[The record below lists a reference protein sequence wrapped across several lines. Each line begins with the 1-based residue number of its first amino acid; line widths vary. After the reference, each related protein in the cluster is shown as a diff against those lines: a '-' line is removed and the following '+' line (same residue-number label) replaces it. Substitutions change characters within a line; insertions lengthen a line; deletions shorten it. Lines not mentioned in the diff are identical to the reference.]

1 MGRLTRCPHPV
12 GNRRTIIEIGVR
24 NAIAR
29 RVRAQPDG
37 LCSGPGCVVRGDRRS
52 RGGTFKDRPVVVMT
66 HKGAKSGK
74 IRKNPLMKIEHDG
87 TYAVVA
93 SNGGGALPVW
103 YQNLVVN
110 PVVELQDGSVKQD
123 MRARE
128 IFGEEKLQWW
138 DRADEAYPDFIQ
150 YRVTA
155 GRDIPLFV
163 LESIQA

>member
-1 MGRLTRCPHPV
+1 MPLHGEYEPSPTDFVRDQVALYEATD
-12 GNRRTIIEIGVR
+12 GVE
-24 NAIAR
+24 
-29 RVRAQPDG
+29 
-37 LCSGPGCVVRGDRRS
+37 
-52 RGGTFKDRPVVVMT
+52 GGTFKDRPVVVMT